1 MIPKAFV
8 VATAILASTVTPS
21 MGFVMK
27 PVPFQHKLASTAAR
41 FGTMKDSGDIKP
53 NVEEEEEIESPN
65 GSSVAV
71 EEKTLDGEDNLEDD
85 NIDNKEEESEETRFD
100 KEQMQK
106 AIQLANS
113 W

>member
-53 NVEEEEEIESPN
+53 NVEEEEIESPN

>member
-1 MIPKAFV
+1 MIQKAFV
-8 VATAILASTVTPS
+8 VATAILASTATLS
-21 MGFVMK
+21 MGFVTK
-27 PVPFQHKLASTAAR
+27 PVQLQHKFASTAAR
-41 FGTMKDSGDIKP
+41 FGTMKDSGDLSAS
-53 NVEEEEEIESPN
+53 VEKEIESPN

-71 EEKTLDGEDNLEDD
+71 EEKTLNGEDNMGDD
-85 NIDNKEEESEETRFD
+85 NIDDDEEETEEARFD

>member
-53 NVEEEEEIESPN
+53 NVEEEEIESPN

-71 EEKTLDGEDNLEDD
+71 EEKTWDGEDNLEDD